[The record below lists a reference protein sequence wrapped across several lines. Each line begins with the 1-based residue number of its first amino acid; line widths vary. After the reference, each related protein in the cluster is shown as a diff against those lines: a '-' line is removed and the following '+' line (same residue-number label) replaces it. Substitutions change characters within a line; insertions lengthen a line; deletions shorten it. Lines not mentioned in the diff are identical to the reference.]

1 MTGLLVDGDVGSPAV
16 TSVRER
22 LGARHHE
29 VLAALLAGEVPDGF
43 EPRTTRVTGLVLRRK
58 RWRAARSAFG
68 LLGRAPGAADSFD
81 RYAREHR
88 QPDCA
93 HADVT
98 SYLAWARRRGWP
110 PAAGLERCWRV
121 ERGERRTA
129 CARLGGRRVL
139 LVGLGSSVHEFPLG
153 RGWSA

>member
-1 MTGLLVDGDVGSPAV
+1 MTGVLVDDGVRSPAV

-29 VLAALLAGEVPDGF
+29 VLAALLAGEVPEGF
-43 EPRTTRVTGLVLRRK
+43 DPRTTQVTGLVLRRK
-58 RWRAARSAFG
+58 RWRAALAAFP

-81 RYAREHR
+81 RYARGHR
-88 QPDCA
+88 HSGCA
-93 HADVT
+93 HDDVT
-98 SYLAWARRRGWP
+98 SYLDWARREAWP
-110 PAAGLERCWRV
+110 PAAGLGRCWRV

-129 CARLGGRRVL
+129 WARLGGRRVL

-153 RGWSA
+153 GGWSA